1 MDARWTVGRI
11 VVPVHGDRRMR
22 RQAGAI
28 EMKAVVTTLATTLV
42 TGFLVAGAVARV
54 AAGSSES
61 REPSAIERLVR
72 QEDARRSDPALGA
85 TREWESVGIA
95 DPWIL
100 RAGRRAAHEH
110 PGRVERRGGGP
121 VGRVR
126 LARRAHRRGGRSRG
140 VGCVG
145 RPRDCFPDA
154 RPSPGV
160 VERPR

>member
-42 TGFLVAGAVARV
+42 TGLLVAGAVAPV

-95 DPWIL
+95 DPWIPARVAGPLTNIPVVSSVEVVDPSDGFDWLDALIGAAAGAAVLAASAGLGIAFRTHGL
-100 RAGRRAAHEH
+100 RQA
-110 PGRVERRGGGP
+110 
-121 VGRVR
+121 
-126 LARRAHRRGGRSRG
+126 
-140 VGCVG
+140 
-145 RPRDCFPDA
+145 
-154 RPSPGV
+154 
-160 VERPR
+160 